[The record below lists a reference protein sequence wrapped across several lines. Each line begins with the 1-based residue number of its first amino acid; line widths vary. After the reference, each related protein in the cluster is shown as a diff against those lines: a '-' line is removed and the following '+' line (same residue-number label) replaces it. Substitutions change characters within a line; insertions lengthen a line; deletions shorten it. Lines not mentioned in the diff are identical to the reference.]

1 MWKFSQQTY
10 SLRTFLEVRRADV
23 NEFYLYTMT
32 DIRQKKDK
40 LPMVILPNNFKVL
53 AILIDTLIQQKLSAI
68 TLSILII
75 IFT

>member
-1 MWKFSQQTY
+1 M
-10 SLRTFLEVRRADV
+10 RG
-23 NEFYLYTMT
+23 
-32 DIRQKKDK
+32 IRQKKDK
-40 LPMVILPNNFKVL
+40 LPIVIWPNNLKVL

>member
-1 MWKFSQQTY
+1 M
-10 SLRTFLEVRRADV
+10 

>member
-1 MWKFSQQTY
+1 MWKFSQQIY

-53 AILIDTLIQQKLSAI
+53 AILIATLIQQKLSAI

>member
-1 MWKFSQQTY
+1 MWKFSQQIY
-10 SLRTFLEVRRADV
+10 SQRTFLEVRRADV